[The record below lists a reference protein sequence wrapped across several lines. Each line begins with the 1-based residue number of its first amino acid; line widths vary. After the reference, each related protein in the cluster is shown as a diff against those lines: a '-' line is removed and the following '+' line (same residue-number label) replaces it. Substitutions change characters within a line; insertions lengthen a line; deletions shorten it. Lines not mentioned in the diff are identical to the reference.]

1 MAPLVR
7 RSWAPS
13 GRTPILFQRTRSHK
27 KVSVIAALCV
37 APARDAVR
45 LYFRLH
51 SDANIRTPHV
61 CTFLRQLSYQLGDP
75 VWVVWDRLQAH
86 RAKHT
91 RRFLDRHPEIRTSF
105 LPPYAP
111 ELNPVEGL
119 WSYLKINPL
128 ANAEIFNLDDLAST
142 ARREARSVQ
151 RKERLLRSFIR
162 HCALPLRLT

>member
-13 GRTPILFQRTRSHK
+13 GQTPIFFQRTRSHK

-51 SDANIRTPHV
+51 PDANIRTPHV
-61 CTFLRQLSYQLGDP
+61 RDFLRQLSYQLGEP
-75 VWVVWDRLQAH
+75 IWLVWDRLQAH
-86 RAKHT
+86 RARST
-91 RRFLDRHPEIRTSF
+91 CRFLDRHPEMRASF

-111 ELNPVEGL
+111 ELNPVEAL
-119 WSYLKINPL
+119 WSYLKMNPM
-128 ANAEIFNLDDLAST
+128 ANAAFFDLDQLT
-142 ARREARSVQ
+142 LTTRRHTRALQ
-151 RKERLLRSFIR
+151 RDEVLLRSFIR
-162 HCALPLRLT
+162 HCGLPLRLR